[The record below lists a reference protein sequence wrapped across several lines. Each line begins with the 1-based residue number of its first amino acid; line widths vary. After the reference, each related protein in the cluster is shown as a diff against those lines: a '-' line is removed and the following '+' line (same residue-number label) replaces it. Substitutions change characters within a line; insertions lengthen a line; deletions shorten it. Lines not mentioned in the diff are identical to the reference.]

1 MVKPIFKFEQSSI
14 WLLFEMC
21 ILVSTI
27 YYEYLNE
34 CIEIYWD
41 NSNVLVHNAGMWFH
55 LPDMTIRNVIA
66 SLGFQNNRIL
76 SSRDVLQMYVSSA
89 PTNIITIVNKPYVE
103 KYNATMRSK
112 GCIQSIM
119 SKIENFILS

>member
-1 MVKPIFKFEQSSI
+1 
-14 WLLFEMC
+14 MC

-103 KYNATMRSK
+103 KYNATIKPK